1 MAGRGE
7 AAAALNAYQQGAI
20 FRHQALKVRD
30 SHITCAVMDA
40 ALLRDSLGLR
50 ADSERLAGAAR
61 LYVGIIIRVMGGD
74 GAPMLSKPL
83 SPHCPLPQTP
93 LLHTGLFDES
103 RSSLGGSV
111 QICEAPALT

>member
-83 SPHCPLPQTP
+83 SPHCPLP
-93 LLHTGLFDES
+93 HTVVRGHHHQSD
-103 RSSLGGSV
+103 GG
-111 QICEAPALT
+111 